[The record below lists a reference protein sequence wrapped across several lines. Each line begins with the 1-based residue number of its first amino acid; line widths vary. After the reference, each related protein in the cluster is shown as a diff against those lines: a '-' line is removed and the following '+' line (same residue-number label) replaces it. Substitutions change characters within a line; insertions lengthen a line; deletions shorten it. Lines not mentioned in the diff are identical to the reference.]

1 MIKYYDSF
9 IEDNCF
15 CVMMEYG
22 GKKNLKQF
30 IEYYKNNCELIPE
43 NIIEKLIV
51 QICEGLKEIHKN
63 NLIHRDLTPDNI
75 FIDENNNI
83 KIGDFGISKILS
95 NNTKYTKSQ
104 TGKYHYFAPEME
116 LGKKYNNKVDIY
128 SFGCIIYELF
138 LCNEYY
144 LDKLEGKD
152 CKINTDI
159 YNPKWQNLLNELLR
173 KQDYHERPDI
183 EEVYKLVKSI
193 IDSKGHNL
201 DDYLIKDNL
210 ITNYEIK
217 KDNIIETKN
226 ESNNNKNS
234 LFSINSLFL
243 HELNAQKKKILFFVT
258 PDKPDQIYSV
268 FIDENEKFKNALI
281 YLKDFYPIVNIR
293 RIEYAILN
301 GKNLM
306 KEKYLES
313 KVGDLQIQDSD
324 KIIFNIEPY

>member
-1 MIKYYDSF
+1 
-9 IEDNCF
+9 
-15 CVMMEYG
+15 MMEYDR
-22 GKKNLKQF
+22 KKNLKQF

-138 LCNEYY
+138 FCNEYY

-152 CKINTDI
+152 FKINTDI
-159 YNPKWQNLLNELLR
+159 YNQKWQDLLFELLR